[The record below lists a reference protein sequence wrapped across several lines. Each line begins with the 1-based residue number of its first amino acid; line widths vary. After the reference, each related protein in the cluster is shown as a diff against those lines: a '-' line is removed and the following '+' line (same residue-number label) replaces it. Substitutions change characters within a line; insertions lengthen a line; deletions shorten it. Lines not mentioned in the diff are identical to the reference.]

1 VKEYEENQRTRAA
14 VKGFISLYCRG
25 KKMDD
30 CVRKKVSRELGG
42 PEFVP
47 ENMMPNGLPVIGT
60 TRDTWDKAI
69 FDIILK

>member
-1 VKEYEENQRTRAA
+1 
-14 VKGFISLYCRG
+14 
-25 KKMDD
+25 MDD